1 MGKRGG
7 FMSLVKIKTVNSM
20 AEAEQ
25 IIQYLKENGVV
36 AMKQGGIMDVY
47 TSNSIAGE
55 DIMIDENQLGLAE
68 NLLKEFEPIKVNT
81 SNHKLMKES
90 SNSIM
95 NRILLGIIAIIIL
108 TAIFFIFF

>member
-1 MGKRGG
+1 
-7 FMSLVKIKTVNSM
+7 MSLVKIKTVNSM

>member
-1 MGKRGG
+1 
-7 FMSLVKIKTVNSM
+7 MSLVKIKTVNNM

-36 AMKQGGIMDVY
+36 AMRQGGIMDVY

>member
-7 FMSLVKIKTVNSM
+7 FMTLVKIKTVNSM

-36 AMKQGGIMDVY
+36 AMRQGGLMDVY

>member
-1 MGKRGG
+1 
-7 FMSLVKIKTVNSM
+7 MSLVKIKTVNSM

-36 AMKQGGIMDVY
+36 AMRQVGIMDVY

>member
-1 MGKRGG
+1 
-7 FMSLVKIKTVNSM
+7 MSLVKIKTVNSI

-36 AMKQGGIMDVY
+36 AMRQGGIMDVY

>member
-1 MGKRGG
+1 
-7 FMSLVKIKTVNSM
+7 
-20 AEAEQ
+20 
-25 IIQYLKENGVV
+25 
-36 AMKQGGIMDVY
+36 MDVY

>member
-1 MGKRGG
+1 
-7 FMSLVKIKTVNSM
+7 MSLVKIKTVNSM

-36 AMKQGGIMDVY
+36 AMRQGGIMDVY

-68 NLLKEFEPIKVNT
+68 NLLEEFEPIKVNP

-108 TAIFFIFF
+108 TAIFLIFF

>member
-1 MGKRGG
+1 
-7 FMSLVKIKTVNSM
+7 MSLVKIKTVNSM

-36 AMKQGGIMDVY
+36 AMRQGGIMDVY

-108 TAIFFIFF
+108 TAIYFIFF

>member
-1 MGKRGG
+1 
-7 FMSLVKIKTVNSM
+7 MSLVKIKTVNSM

-36 AMKQGGIMDVY
+36 AMRQGGIMDVY

-108 TAIFFIFF
+108 TAIFLIFF

>member
-1 MGKRGG
+1 
-7 FMSLVKIKTVNSM
+7 MSLVKIKTVNSM

-36 AMKQGGIMDVY
+36 AMRQGGIMDVY

-108 TAIFFIFF
+108 TAIFFIFFR

>member
-1 MGKRGG
+1 
-7 FMSLVKIKTVNSM
+7 MSLVKIKTVNSM

-36 AMKQGGIMDVY
+36 AMRQGGIMDVY

-55 DIMIDENQLGLAE
+55 DIMIDENHLGLAE

>member
-1 MGKRGG
+1 
-7 FMSLVKIKTVNSM
+7 MSLVKIKTVNSM

-36 AMKQGGIMDVY
+36 AMRQGGIMDVY

-108 TAIFFIFF
+108 TAIFFILF

>member
-1 MGKRGG
+1 
-7 FMSLVKIKTVNSM
+7 MSLVKIKTVNSM

-36 AMKQGGIMDVY
+36 AMRQGGIMDVY

>member
-1 MGKRGG
+1 
-7 FMSLVKIKTVNSM
+7 MSLVKIKTVNSM

-36 AMKQGGIMDVY
+36 AMRQGGIMDVY

-95 NRILLGIIAIIIL
+95 NRILLGIIASL
-108 TAIFFIFF
+108 

>member
-36 AMKQGGIMDVY
+36 AMRQGGIMDVY